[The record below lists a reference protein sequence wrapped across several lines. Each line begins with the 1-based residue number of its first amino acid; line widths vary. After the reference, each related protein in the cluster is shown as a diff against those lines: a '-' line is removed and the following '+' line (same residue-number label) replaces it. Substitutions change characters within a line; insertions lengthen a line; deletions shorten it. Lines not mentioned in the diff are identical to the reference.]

1 MTTTEEGPPQA
12 SSPDPVVDRAV
23 WERLR
28 RAAYKGQLQPEG
40 VALLDELHDLYPG
53 WRAEW

>member
-1 MTTTEEGPPQA
+1 MPTRAVTA
-12 SSPDPVVDRAV
+12 APDPVVDRAV

-28 RAAYKGQLQPEG
+28 RAAYRGLLLPEG
-40 VALLDELHDLYPG
+40 LRVVDELHALYPS